1 MKQSRKFRLLPTR
14 RGDPRVSVAAF
25 FLQLAIMFVVVPS
38 FVVPIAFEFLRDDQ
52 GRAVTPERIS
62 LIPLV
67 PPGTGPSRE
76 RPRDG
81 GDNRPVSTD
90 PAAEPA
96 PVLVAPSAVPTGVP
110 ASPAAP
116 GRAVEGGTGPLIGG
130 GGPTA
135 GLRPSFNDPR
145 LWSRET
151 DVVEAPLI
159 PLTRADSLQII
170 LNATAEAYLDSLRR
184 FTPDA
189 GRAPGDWT
197 FTRGGKKYG
206 IDPKFIRL
214 GEFSIPTALL
224 ALLPMNNA
232 QGNPTAMDRARRLS
246 SFRSEIM
253 EQAERQQRD
262 DDFYSAVKALRERKE
277 KERKEAEAKAQG
289 TVPPDRKE

>member
-1 MKQSRKFRLLPTR
+1 MKQPRKIRLLPSR
-14 RGDPRVSVAAF
+14 GGDPRASVAAF
-25 FLQLAIMFVVVPS
+25 FLQLAIMFVIVPS
-38 FVVPIAFEFLRDDQ
+38 FLVPIAFDLLRDDQ
-52 GRAVTPERIS
+52 GRAVMPERIS
-62 LIPLV
+62 FIPVV
-67 PPGTGPSRE
+67 PQGTGPSRE
-76 RPRDG
+76 APRDG
-81 GDNRPVSTD
+81 GDDRPVSTD
-90 PAAEPA
+90 PSAEPA
-96 PVLVAPSAVPTGVP
+96 PVFVAPSTVPTGVP
-110 ASPAAP
+110 AAPATS
-116 GRAVEGGTGPLIGG
+116 GRAAEGGTGPLIGG
-130 GGPTA
+130 GGPTS

-145 LWSRET
+145 LWSRNT

-184 FTPDA
+184 VTPEA

-262 DDFYSAVKALRERKE
+262 DDFYSAVRALRERKE
-277 KERKEAEAKAQG
+277 RERKEAEAKAQG
-289 TVPPDRKE
+289 TVPPDRNE